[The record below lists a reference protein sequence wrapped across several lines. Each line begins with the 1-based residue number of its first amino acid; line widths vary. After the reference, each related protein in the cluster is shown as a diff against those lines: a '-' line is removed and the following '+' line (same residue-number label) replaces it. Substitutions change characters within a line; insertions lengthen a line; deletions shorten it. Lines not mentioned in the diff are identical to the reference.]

1 MHTCMGQ
8 KFAYMQIKLV
18 LINLLTTFELE
29 MIDDFPEPNYS
40 SIVVGPK
47 GDTKIRFRRR
57 HPQAESETGQTYT
70 IEEVDQHNTES
81 DCWIIVDG
89 KVLDVTSFIE
99 QHPGGVEA
107 IANYAGRE
115 ATDAV
120 LKNISHPDTI
130 EGTAEQFVIGR
141 IAK

>member
-1 MHTCMGQ
+1 MHKRYTDTQTEIQPYSLSYCSH
-8 KFAYMQIKLV
+8 YRV
-18 LINLLTTFELE
+18 L
-29 MIDDFPEPNYS
+29 
-40 SIVVGPK
+40 
-47 GDTKIRFRRR
+47 RFRRR
-57 HPQAESETGQTYT
+57 HPQAGQTYT
-70 IEEVDQHNTES
+70 VEEVAQHNTES

-89 KVLDVTSFIE
+89 KVLDVTPFLE

-107 IANYAGRE
+107 IENYAGRE

>member
-47 GDTKIRFRRR
+47 GDTKIRC
-57 HPQAESETGQTYT
+57 A
-70 IEEVDQHNTES
+70 NAL
-81 DCWIIVDG
+81 
-89 KVLDVTSFIE
+89 VLSSFT
-99 QHPGGVEA
+99 
-107 IANYAGRE
+107 R
-115 ATDAV
+115 
-120 LKNISHPDTI
+120 
-130 EGTAEQFVIGR
+130 
-141 IAK
+141 